1 MRIECFRSIP
11 ILVVIL
17 GGNVIVAA
25 DDFFGYMSSD
35 FSEIFSSGSIWPA
48 AAGSG
53 LTVIS
58 LCLESDSGYKG
69 FLGESS
75 LLRTS
80 ESVANT
86 AFGIALLGASSSV
99 WLCGELAGHSATAES
114 GQMLTEGLLITYG
127 ITGGLK
133 LLTARRRPDASNT
146 RSFPSAHA
154 AGTSCA
160 AVILWDRCGP
170 GAGIPVS
177 LLAVFTGISRVDLG
191 VHYPSDVIAGTAI
204 GILTGL
210 AISRAHGLESDTGQD
225 GFRIG
230 WDSCLGLRIGF

>member
-1 MRIECFRSIP
+1 MRSECFRFIP
-11 ILVVIL
+11 ILVVLL
-17 GGNVIVAA
+17 GGNVIVTA
-25 DDFFGYMSSD
+25 DDFFDYMRSD
-35 FSEIFSSGSIWPA
+35 FSEIFSRSSVWPA
-48 AAGSG
+48 VGGSG
-53 LTVIS
+53 LTVVS
-58 LCLESDSGYKG
+58 FCLESDSGYES
-69 FLGESS
+69 FLGGNSF
-75 LLRTS
+75 LRTS
-80 ESVANT
+80 ENIANT

-99 WLCGELAGHSATAES
+99 WLCGELAGHSATSES

-133 LLTARRRPDASNT
+133 LLTARQRPDGSNS

-160 AVILWDRCGP
+160 AVILWDRYGA
-170 GAGIPVS
+170 GAGIPAALV
-177 LLAVFTGISRVDLG
+177 AAFTGISRVDLG
-191 VHYPSDVIAGTAI
+191 VHYPSDVIAGTTI

-225 GFRIG
+225 GFHVG